1 MKMMHG
7 FRVSV
12 SVAGLLAACLTL
24 TGCLGPT
31 YGTDKSSGA
40 QLLGD
45 LADATSLTSIT
56 PKETNL
62 KYQPRPGLVL
72 PNKANQ
78 QALAEPQQSIAGKN
92 NPQWLESPEDTRS
105 RLKAEAVA
113 NQDNPTYRS
122 PLAQARANGQKLST
136 DEQLAAYRA
145 ARAEQKGA
153 YDGRRFLSDPPTG
166 YREVATA
173 EQLDDL
179 GEPEVKK
186 EKRRRKD
193 AVSAKQD
200 AKWWLPFQ

>member
-24 TGCLGPT
+24 SGCLGPT
-31 YGTDKSSGA
+31 YGTDKSSGE

-45 LADATSLTSIT
+45 LADATSLKSIT
-56 PKETNL
+56 QKEKDI

-72 PNKANQ
+72 PGKDGK
-78 QALAEPQQSIAGKN
+78 QALVEPQQSIAGKN

-122 PLAQARANGQKLST
+122 PLAQAKANGQKLSS

-166 YREVATA
+166 YREVASSG
-173 EQLDDL
+173 QLEDL
-179 GEPEVKK
+179 GEPESKK
-186 EKRRRKD
+186 EKRRKKE
-193 AVSAKQD
+193 AASAKQD
-200 AKWWLPFQ
+200 NKWWLPFQ